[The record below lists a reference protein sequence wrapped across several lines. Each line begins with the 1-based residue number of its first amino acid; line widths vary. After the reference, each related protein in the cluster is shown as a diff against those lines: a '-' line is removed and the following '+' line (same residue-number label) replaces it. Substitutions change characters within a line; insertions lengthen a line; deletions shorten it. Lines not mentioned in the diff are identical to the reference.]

1 MCLGKWFHK
10 VDPIVPITGD
20 KVALLFGINNYPG
33 SSNDL
38 NGCLNDIADVEKKLN
53 EVYPGQWTIKKFADS
68 EVTKMNFRNT
78 IKNQIVSMT
87 SGQFLLIHYSGHG
100 TRVQDKNHEE
110 EDGYDEA
117 LYLYDGTFID
127 DEFNEVL
134 QLIPEGVK
142 VVIALD
148 SCFSG
153 TATRLINGSYRKSK
167 YIPTQKIRSLKR
179 RKKYLKSDSMK
190 WVVFSGCQDDQTSA
204 DAFINNR
211 YNGAFTFCWLK
222 ELNKG
227 LNYKNWNFHTKALLS
242 DYDFDQVSTLEG
254 DEVLLNSIIFT

>member
-1 MCLGKWFHK
+1 MCWKRK
-10 VDPIVPITGD
+10 PPITPITGN

-33 SSNDL
+33 SQNDL

-53 EVYPGQWTIKKFADS
+53 EVYPGEWVIKKFADS
-68 EVTKMNFRNT
+68 EVTKNNFRNT

-87 SGQFLLIHYSGHG
+87 SGQLLLIQYSGHG
-100 TRVQDKNHEE
+100 TQVQDKNYEE
-110 EDGYDEA
+110 SDGYDEA
-117 LYLYDGTFID
+117 LYLYDGAFID
-127 DEFNEVL
+127 DEFNAVL
-134 QLIPEGVK
+134 QLIPDGVK
-142 VVIALD
+142 VIIALD

-153 TATRLINGSYRKSK
+153 TATRLVNSPYRKAK
-167 YIPTQKIRSLKR
+167 YISTQKIKSLKR

-190 WVVFSGCQDDQTSA
+190 WVVFSGCQEDQVSS
-204 DAFINNR
+204 DALINNR

-242 DYDFDQVSTLEG
+242 DYDFEQISTLEG
-254 DEVLLNSIIFT
+254 DETLMASQIFT